1 MCDAYHKY
9 PIVWFEYRFVV
20 FPFVLLLCLM
30 GPSCQQKVK
39 PPVEKVTIA
48 VSNLPHAALLYVA
61 RAKNYFAD
69 EGFDIT
75 FHKYPYG
82 KLALDAMISGKSDFA
97 SSAETPVMFA
107 AMKGAEILV
116 VAQIMS
122 SAKDTAIVARR
133 KSGIGSPADLK
144 GKKIGFPAGTNA
156 EYFLDVFLKVHAI
169 PEGSVKTVPMNP
181 DDMDDA
187 LKTGRVDAVA
197 IWNPYLAIFSK
208 KFDKEVA
215 LFFDET
221 IYIET
226 FLITGKKAFVSAHPE
241 TVKKILRALLKAE
254 DFVRKNQAESID
266 IVVEDI
272 KVEKE
277 ALKDYW
283 KAYQFAVNLDQS
295 LLLNLESQGRWAI
308 RNRLSDRKEI
318 PNFLD
323 MMYLDALKAVKPDA
337 VTVIR

>member
-1 MCDAYHKY
+1 
-9 PIVWFEYRFVV
+9 
-20 FPFVLLLCLM
+20 M

-48 VSNLPHAALLYVA
+48 VSTLPHATLLYVA
-61 RAKNYFAD
+61 QAKNYFAD
-69 EGFDIT
+69 EGLDIT
-75 FHKYPYG
+75 FRKYPYG
-82 KLALDAMISGKSDFA
+82 KPAFDAMISGESDFA

-107 AMKGAEILV
+107 AMKGAEILI
-116 VAQIMS
+116 VAQTMS
-122 SAKDTAIVARR
+122 SVKDIAIVARR
-133 KSGIGSPADLK
+133 KSGIGLPADLK
-144 GKKIGFPAGTNA
+144 GKKIGFSAGTSA
-156 EYFLDVFLKVHAI
+156 EYFLDVFLTVHAI
-169 PEGSVKTVPMNP
+169 PGKTVKPVPMNP

-197 IWNPYLAIFSK
+197 IWNPYLSIFAK
-208 KFDKEVA
+208 QYGKEVA
-215 LFFDET
+215 LFFDES
-221 IYIET
+221 IYVET

-241 TVKKILRALLKAE
+241 TVKKFLRALLKAE

-266 IVVEDI
+266 ILVEGI
-272 KVEKE
+272 KTDKE

-283 KAYQFAVNLDQS
+283 QAYQFVVNLDQS

-323 MMYLDALKAVKPDA
+323 LFYLDALKAVKPDA

>member
-1 MCDAYHKY
+1 MRR
-9 PIVWFEYRFVV
+9 PIALVPSSWLMIFSFS
-20 FPFVLLLCLM
+20 LALCLAV
-30 GPSCQQKVK
+30 PACQQKAK

-48 VSNLPHAALLYVA
+48 VSTLPHASLHYVA
-61 RAKNYFAD
+61 YAKNYFAD
-69 EGFDIT
+69 EGLDIT
-75 FHKYPYG
+75 FRKYPYG
-82 KLALDAMISGKSDFA
+82 KPAFDAMISGESDFA
-97 SSAETPVMFA
+97 ASAETPVMFA
-107 AMKGAEILV
+107 TMKGAEILI
-116 VAQIMS
+116 VAQTMS
-122 SAKDTAIVARR
+122 SVKDIAIVARR
-133 KSGIGSPADLK
+133 KSGIGSPSDLK
-144 GKKIGFPAGTNA
+144 GKKIGFPAGTSA
-156 EYFLDVFLKVHAI
+156 EYFLDVFLTVHAI
-169 PEGSVKTVPMNP
+169 PVETVKTVPMKP

-197 IWNPYLAIFSK
+197 IWNPYLSIFVK
-208 KFDKEVA
+208 QYGKDVA

-221 IYIET
+221 IYVET
-226 FLITGKKAFVSAHPE
+226 HLVTGKKAFVSAHPE

-266 IVVEDI
+266 IVVEGI
-272 KVEKE
+272 KADKE

-283 KAYQFAVNLDQS
+283 QAYQFVVNLDQS

-323 MMYLDALKAVKPDA
+323 LFYLDALKAVKPDA

>member
-1 MCDAYHKY
+1 MPKPTGLVPSSWLVA
-9 PIVWFEYRFVV
+9 
-20 FPFVLLLCLM
+20 FPLALLLCLF
-30 GPSCQQKVK
+30 GPSCQQKIK

-48 VSNLPHAALLYVA
+48 IATLPHAALLYVA
-61 RAKNYFAD
+61 YAKNYFAE
-69 EGFDIT
+69 EGLEVT
-75 FHKYPYG
+75 FRKYPYG
-82 KLALDAMISGKSDFA
+82 KLALDSMMSGESDFA

-107 AMKGAEILV
+107 AMKGAEILI
-116 VAQIMS
+116 VAQTMS
-122 SAKDTAIVARR
+122 SVKDVAIVARR

-144 GKKIGFPAGTNA
+144 GKKIGFPAGTSA
-156 EYFLDVFLKVHAI
+156 EYFLDVFLTVHAI
-169 PEGSVKTVPMNP
+169 PEESVKTVPMNP

-197 IWNPYLAIFSK
+197 IWNPSLATFSK
-208 KFDKEVA
+208 KFGKEVA

-221 IYIET
+221 IYVET
-226 FLITGKKAFVSAHPE
+226 FLVTGKKAFVSAHPE
-241 TVKKILRALLKAE
+241 TVKKLLRALVKAE
-254 DFVRKNQAESID
+254 DFARKNPAVSID
-266 IVVEDI
+266 IVVEGI
-272 KVEKE
+272 KADKE

-283 KAYQFAVNLDQS
+283 QAYQFVVNLDQS

-323 MMYLDALKAVKPDA
+323 LFSLDALKAVKPDA